1 MSKDLEKFFKQ
12 LADDKDALKAIK
24 SEEKDNE
31 ILELIEEKNRL
42 QEEVKLQ
49 QDNQLRELQKEKK
62 SLEVAILSE
71 QQKQEKLK
79 ALFNLP
85 KFDNVVKD
93 KTKTT
98 TNEDKLLDTLKD
110 LTSAVNTY
118 QKEEINKTNITEND
132 FSKFIETKSTTG
144 LVSEDLINNVRQVI
158 NNKTTPIR
166 SLQQD
171 RIVDGSSLDISNKDD
186 IIKRLTDHAQ
196 SIKEDIESGDT
207 SLEKLTSEFSRFKQL
222 TTLQLQSIG
231 GGGSTKISNMDD
243 VDISAQ
249 ADGYALKYNASTK
262 QYDFGEV
269 ASDLTAV
276 DQNIIPDADGTRD
289 LGSTVKAFNNAYFK
303 NVYIEGSTLEVDTDT
318 TLKGD
323 TVIGVNTGDSTE
335 DTISVT
341 ARFISNLEPLTTLT
355 YDLGSPNRRWR
366 DIYLS
371 GNTIDLAGA
380 TISGHG
386 TGQILISSTGVSL
399 PAGSTVGTHS
409 IAESNAEGIA
419 TKDVKLFTQ
428 AGGLVTAAATFTMAA
443 GSSNASVFTDFTKAN
458 GTQQSKFELF
468 SF

>member
-207 SLEKLTSEFSRFKQL
+207 SLEKLTSEFS
-222 TTLQLQSIG
+222 
-231 GGGSTKISNMDD
+231 
-243 VDISAQ
+243 
-249 ADGYALKYNASTK
+249 
-262 QYDFGEV
+262 
-269 ASDLTAV
+269 
-276 DQNIIPDADGTRD
+276 
-289 LGSTVKAFNNAYFK
+289 
-303 NVYIEGSTLEVDTDT
+303 
-318 TLKGD
+318 
-323 TVIGVNTGDSTE
+323 
-335 DTISVT
+335 
-341 ARFISNLEPLTTLT
+341 
-355 YDLGSPNRRWR
+355 
-366 DIYLS
+366 
-371 GNTIDLAGA
+371 
-380 TISGHG
+380 
-386 TGQILISSTGVSL
+386 
-399 PAGSTVGTHS
+399 
-409 IAESNAEGIA
+409 
-419 TKDVKLFTQ
+419 
-428 AGGLVTAAATFTMAA
+428 
-443 GSSNASVFTDFTKAN
+443 
-458 GTQQSKFELF
+458 
-468 SF
+468 